1 MSNLAKGTFQLEN
14 DDESKDL
21 LSLEVC
27 FLLNV
32 FTGGGETLCFDSCDI
47 FKNKIHPLLHH
58 YHIWGVA
65 TGNHN
70 Y

>member
-1 MSNLAKGTFQLEN
+1 MSNLAKGTLQLEN

-21 LSLEVC
+21 LSLEAC

-32 FTGGGETLCFDSCDI
+32 FTEDGKTLCFDGCDI
-47 FKNKIHPLLHH
+47 LKNKIHPLPHC
-58 YHIWGVA
+58 YHVWGVA